1 MKRLTVKDIA
11 NKAGVSVTAVSFVL
25 NNKPGVSEATRKKIQ
40 KIIDETDFKPNLTSK
55 KLVLNKSFNIC
66 LIINPY
72 SSPFEDLFYFEITRG
87 ILNRSRKYDYNIIIS
102 RPIMS
107 NSELPD
113 IVYSGDADGIIFMQD
128 IAPILIEK
136 AVACKLPFVIVDS
149 HSRNNKIT
157 SINPDYITAAFDA
170 TNYLIENGHTD
181 IAVVSSKI
189 VSDFYKQTSEGFKK
203 AMKKNSL
210 PIRKKYTEIF
220 AENENSAYKA
230 AQSLFK
236 DTSHI
241 PSAVLCTVDSFAIGV
256 IRCIK
261 EMGLS
266 VPDDVSVIGI
276 DDTLLSRY
284 IEPKLTTVG
293 IDKAG
298 MGSLALDMLFDKI
311 DGKEVQSISLPMQLI
326 VRDSVTVLSK

>member
-11 NKAGVSVTAVSFVL
+11 RRAGVSVTAVSFVL

-40 KIIDETDFKPNLTSK
+40 KIIDETDFKPNLNSK
-55 KLVLNKSFNIC
+55 KLLLKKSFNIC

-87 ILNRSRKYDYNIIIS
+87 ILNKSRNYDYNIIIS
-102 RPIMS
+102 RPILS

-128 IAPILIEK
+128 IPPVLIDK

-149 HSRNNKIT
+149 HSRNNKVT
-157 SINPDYITAAFDA
+157 SINPDYVTAAFDA

-189 VSDFYKQTSEGFKK
+189 VPDFYKQTLEGFKS
-203 AMKKNSL
+203 AMSSRALPVKKE
-210 PIRKKYTEIF
+210 YTEIF
-220 AENENSAYKA
+220 AEDENSAYEA
-230 AQSLFK
+230 AKLLFK
-236 DTSHI
+236 DPDHI
-241 PSAVLCTVDSFAIGV
+241 PTAVLCTVYSFAIGV
-256 IRCIK
+256 IQYIK
-261 EMGLS
+261 EMNLS
-266 VPDDVSVIGI
+266 VPGDVSVIGI

-298 MGSLALDMLFDKI
+298 MGSMALDMLFDKI
-311 DGKEVQSISLPMQLI
+311 NGGKPESISLPMELI
-326 VRDSVTVLSK
+326 VRNSVSKITK

>member
-11 NKAGVSVTAVSFVL
+11 SRAGVSVTAVSFVL
-25 NNKPGVSEATRKKIQ
+25 NNKPGVSEATRKKIK
-40 KIIDETDFKPNLTSK
+40 KIIEETDFKPNLTSK
-55 KLVLNKSFNIC
+55 KLVLKKSFNIC

-87 ILNRSRKYDYNIIIS
+87 ILNRSMKYDYNIIIS
-102 RPIMS
+102 RPLS
-107 NSELPD
+107 SSELPD

-128 IAPILIEK
+128 IPPILIDK
-136 AVACKLPFVIVDS
+136 AKACKLPFVIVDS
-149 HSRNNKIT
+149 HSRNDSVT

-189 VSDFYKQTSEGFKK
+189 VPDFYKQTLEGFKN
-203 AMKKNSL
+203 AMSKNSL
-210 PIRKKYTEIF
+210 HIKKEYTKIF
-220 AENENSAYKA
+220 AENENSAYEA
-230 AQSLFK
+230 AKLLFK
-236 DTSHI
+236 DKKHI

-261 EMGLS
+261 ELGLS
-266 VPDDVSVIGI
+266 VPRDVSVIGI

-298 MGSLALDMLFDKI
+298 MGAMALDMLFDKI
-311 DGKEVQSISLPMQLI
+311 NGKEVQSVSLPMELI
-326 VRDSVTVLSK
+326 IRDSVTVLSK